1 MMMLLHLKLHFW
13 GYAAG
18 EPEFGKIFNE
28 AMASDSNLTMEVL
41 MTQSRLVFEG
51 LESLVDV
58 GGGTGK
64 DGRAIMLVLYGAK
77 ERTEKEWATLFSD
90 ADFSSYKIFP
100 VLGIW
105 CLIEVYP

>member
-64 DGRAIMLVLYGAK
+64 DGRAIVQN
-77 ERTEKEWATLFSD
+77 
-90 ADFSSYKIFP
+90 FP
-100 VLGIW
+100 N
-105 CLIEVYP
+105 IET